1 MRNAFTMVELIFVI
15 VIIGILAVIAIPKL
29 SATRDDAKVV
39 TELNNITN
47 CVQDIASSYTSS
59 QQEDNNSA
67 NCNLVKCAVIN
78 LGSLNDGNVT
88 INLKTSSDGYPRY
101 CNFVKEKALKKDL
114 NGTLSFGGVKVKP

>member
-1 MRNAFTMVELIFVI
+1 MKTAFTMIELIFVI

-29 SATRDDAKVV
+29 SATRDDAKMV

-59 QQEDNNSA
+59 QQEDNNSV

-78 LGSLNDGNVT
+78 MGNLNDGNVT

-101 CNFVKEKALKKDL
+101 CNFVKEKALKRDL